1 MQTALYVL
9 KFGDDEDRQDLTVFK
24 VCGLVGRTSKQDDA
38 VTYKI
43 RDSDKKETSRGGDVG
58 FWYHYN

>member
-1 MQTALYVL
+1 M
-9 KFGDDEDRQDLTVFK
+9 TVFK

-43 RDSDKKETSRGGDVG
+43 WDSDKHKKETSGGGDVG
-58 FWYHYN
+58 FWYYFS

>member
-1 MQTALYVL
+1 MQMAVYVL
-9 KFGDDEDRQDLTVFK
+9 KFGDLSVFK
-24 VCGLVGRTSKQDDA
+24 VCGLVGRTNKQDDA

-43 RDSDKKETSRGGDVG
+43 PDSDKHKKETSRGGDVG